1 MSIFF
6 LTINHLKFTLK
17 YFCNNYFQAEKTK
30 KKKKSSKAS
39 ENIRERAEYMEAAGV
54 STPSNPNAGGSPMV
68 RENGSASNESSV
80 ARLCTNSD
88 LVVVVS

>member
-1 MSIFF
+1 
-6 LTINHLKFTLK
+6 
-17 YFCNNYFQAEKTK
+17 
-30 KKKKSSKAS
+30 
-39 ENIRERAEYMEAAGV
+39 MEAAGV

-88 LVVVVS
+88 LVVVISYLKIYR